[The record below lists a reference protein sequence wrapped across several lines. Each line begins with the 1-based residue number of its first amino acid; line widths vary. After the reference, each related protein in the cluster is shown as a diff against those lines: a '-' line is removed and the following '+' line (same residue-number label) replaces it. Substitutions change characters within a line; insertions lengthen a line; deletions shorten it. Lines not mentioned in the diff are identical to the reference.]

1 MESVGAVVAFYCA
14 CSGGM
19 LVLNKLAVHHVG
31 APAFVTLAQF
41 VATAAF
47 VCGGW
52 ACGCVTLDTARWQR
66 LKHFVV
72 YVLAFSAGTWANMKV
87 LMAANVETVIVFRSC
102 APRLSLPRRPAS
114 PRHAAPPLLRARRCA
129 PLCVCVT
136 DYVFYQRAMPSRRS
150 MCAMLLIALGALT
163 YVSVDR
169 DLKSPQAAAAYVWV
183 GLWFAL
189 LIFQLTYGKQLV
201 TGLGLQSSWSPVLYT
216 NGLACLP
223 TALIGWASAD
233 FEQLS
238 RVDWT
243 AASVGWLLLSC
254 VAGVGISWAGFR
266 CQALIT
272 ATAYTVVGVMNK
284 LLTVRARIGPT
295 HTPPLLLS
303 RHRSRS
309 ISQVLLNVL
318 IWDKHAS
325 PLGIASLCVCLA
337 GGALYQQAPLRRPA
351 GYEVAP
357 TTGAWKPLEP

>member
-1 MESVGAVVAFYCA
+1 
-14 CSGGM
+14 
-19 LVLNKLAVHHVG
+19 
-31 APAFVTLAQF
+31 
-41 VATAAF
+41 
-47 VCGGW
+47 
-52 ACGCVTLDTARWQR
+52 
-66 LKHFVV
+66 
-72 YVLAFSAGTWANMKV
+72 
-87 LMAANVETVIVFRSC
+87 MAANVETVIVFRSC

-129 PLCVCVT
+129 PLCVAVT

-295 HTPPLLLS
+295 HPSLLS
-303 RHRSRS
+303 RH
-309 ISQVLLNVL
+309 
-318 IWDKHAS
+318 
-325 PLGIASLCVCLA
+325 LA
-337 GGALYQQAPLRRPA
+337 GAAQRLDLGQARLPPRHRLPVRLPRRRRPLPA
-351 GYEVAP
+351 GPAP
-357 TTGAWKPLEP
+357 QAGRVRGGAHHRCVKPLEP

>member
-1 MESVGAVVAFYCA
+1 MCAAGVGTQKKADVMESVGAVVAFYCA

-87 LMAANVETVIVFRSC
+87 LMAANVETVIVFRS
-102 APRLSLPRRPAS
+102 
-114 PRHAAPPLLRARRCA
+114 CA

-303 RHRSRS
+303 RHLARSRS
-309 ISQVLLNVL
+309 
-318 IWDKHAS
+318 
-325 PLGIASLCVCLA
+325 
-337 GGALYQQAPLRRPA
+337 RRCCS
-351 GYEVAP
+351 
-357 TTGAWKPLEP
+357 TS

>member
-1 MESVGAVVAFYCA
+1 M
-14 CSGGM
+14 
-19 LVLNKLAVHHVG
+19 
-31 APAFVTLAQF
+31 
-41 VATAAF
+41 
-47 VCGGW
+47 
-52 ACGCVTLDTARWQR
+52 
-66 LKHFVV
+66 
-72 YVLAFSAGTWANMKV
+72 
-87 LMAANVETVIVFRSC
+87 
-102 APRLSLPRRPAS
+102 
-114 PRHAAPPLLRARRCA
+114 
-129 PLCVCVT
+129 CVT

-303 RHRSRS
+303 HHLARS